1 MTVTQISMLES
12 IIVNI
17 WSCSPPMKIA
27 TFIDESVKK
36 KEKKNPAHTGDV
48 KWYLVIPFSCRSVSL
63 EVFKEAILVSFAFQ
77 AWYTVKSWL

>member
-1 MTVTQISMLES
+1 MA
-12 IIVNI
+12 
-17 WSCSPPMKIA
+17 SPPMKFT

-36 KEKKNPAHTGDV
+36 KKKKNSAHTGDV

-77 AWYTVKSWL
+77 A

>member
-1 MTVTQISMLES
+1 MA
-12 IIVNI
+12 
-17 WSCSPPMKIA
+17 SPPMKIT